1 MALVKRMKTEL
12 LALLD
17 DDPVSLEH
25 AKNLSRAELV
35 PFLLARPKVM
45 QAISFRFLT
54 EAGFG
59 EGHYLQRSR
68 DGLIFRLIRCQVTF
82 DERGLPL
89 TVGLIGVQDG
99 LDEKKAGHI
108 GRIEEFTSMETGL
121 QLLGSELLELLD

>member
-1 MALVKRMKTEL
+1 MALVKRLKTEL
-12 LALLD
+12 LALLSE
-17 DDPVSLEH
+17 DPEGLEL
-25 AKNLSRAELV
+25 AKNLPRDELV
-35 PFLLARPKVM
+35 PFLLARPQIM
-45 QAISFRFLT
+45 QGISFRILD

-59 EGHYLQRSR
+59 ERSYLQRSR
-68 DGLIFRLIRCQVTF
+68 DGVVFRLIRCQVTF

-99 LDEKKAGHI
+99 MDEKKAGHI